1 MIGRPVDRALRPHL
15 LPWIIFAS
23 WKDHLCAGG
32 RAAALTSFPLQPAST
47 TAFKYAFLCLWV
59 PSISDSVGLVPLS
72 AFKPFWAQIK
82 EVNGI
87 FNLIVAL
94 LKSSSF
100 FAVPLQ
106 KIQMVNYAFIDYI
119 LISQWIAISIIFH
132 NYYSLVHFP
141 NLKIGLSAQLSQIY
155 LKHLKKFTLI
165 FSIFLW
171 QLIIMRPQII
181 VVALEA
187 YIFLLQFSPNDWRNT
202 SWY

>member
-1 MIGRPVDRALRPHL
+1 MPLAPKYLWFSGLGASLCIQTLLSSKWRSQWNFQPHCSFTE
-15 LPWIIFAS
+15 II
-23 WKDHLCAGG
+23 
-32 RAAALTSFPLQPAST
+32 
-47 TAFKYAFLCLWV
+47 
-59 PSISDSVGLVPLS
+59 IS
-72 AFKPFWAQIK
+72 
-82 EVNGI
+82 
-87 FNLIVAL
+87 
-94 LKSSSF
+94 

-119 LISQWIAISIIFH
+119 LISPWIAISIIFH

-181 VVALEA
+181 VVVLEA